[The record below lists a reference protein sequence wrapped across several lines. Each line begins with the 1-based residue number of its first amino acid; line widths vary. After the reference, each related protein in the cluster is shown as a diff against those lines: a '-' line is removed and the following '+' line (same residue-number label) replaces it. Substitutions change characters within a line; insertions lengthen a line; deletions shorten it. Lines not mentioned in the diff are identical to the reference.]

1 MPFFCYLLQSQPKPS
16 VCYVGYTK
24 TPRRRLRQHNGELVA
39 GAWKTHKH
47 RPWIHVCIVSGFPN
61 GIVALQ
67 FEWQWQH
74 AKRSRV
80 LTAARYAG
88 KSARGGSGVMLSVL
102 AALLATP
109 LWDRLRLTVHFLD
122 GEHKAAFDRLLLASA
137 AVAALSATSRLTTAD
152 AVDGMHAV
160 TAAAPSV
167 RGVCAL
173 CGLAD
178 VVPGPPTGGTLRFN
192 SRRAWTCS
200 LCAGEW
206 RAHLYCMVRKACEG
220 HAQGAQ
226 AAVPLHG
233 CCGRCGTVQPW
244 VDIVRASHLLLGEGD
259 EGSDKEDEEAGE
271 EEDDDDGNR
280 SSSKQRKRAADHGAA
295 AAAGAALLD
304 LVTDSDGDG
313 DEGSDDVGD
322 VLVISDDDDEDD
334 DDDDDFEV
342 TCCR

>member
-1 MPFFCYLLQSQPKPS
+1 
-16 VCYVGYTK
+16 
-24 TPRRRLRQHNGELVA
+24 
-39 GAWKTHKH
+39 
-47 RPWIHVCIVSGFPN
+47 
-61 GIVALQ
+61 
-67 FEWQWQH
+67 
-74 AKRSRV
+74 
-80 LTAARYAG
+80 
-88 KSARGGSGVMLSVL
+88 MLSVL

-137 AVAALSATSRLTTAD
+137 AVAVLSATSRLTTAD
-152 AVDGMHAV
+152 EVDGMHAV

-178 VVPGPPTGGTLRFN
+178 VVPDPLTGGTLRFN

-200 LCAGEW
+200 PCAGGW
-206 RAHLYCMVRKACEG
+206 RAHLYCMGRKACEG
-220 HAQGAQ
+220 HAQGAE

-233 CCGRCGTVQPW
+233 CCGRCGTVHPW

-259 EGSDKEDEEAGE
+259 DGSDKEDEEAGE
-271 EEDDDDGNR
+271 EEDDDDDGNR
-280 SSSKQRKRAADHGAA
+280 SSSRKRKRATEHGVA

-322 VLVISDDDDEDD
+322 VLVISDDDDDD
-334 DDDDDFEV
+334 DDNDNDH
-342 TCCR
+342 